1 MKEASW
7 GRSEADLLEVYTGI
21 YSSLCGLQ
29 LQLQKSSSNLHMEFL
44 SLGSR
49 VEEFQAQC
57 RGFLEQQEQQEWEQ
71 EQEEQNEYHRHKL
84 HIQQQQEQEH
94 YKHHQQGQEQNQEQE
109 QEQGIRERLQWRLE
123 HVIVKWEML
132 QKAMEAGYSRRDS
145 QAGIS
150 RCK

>member
-1 MKEASW
+1 MREDS
-7 GRSEADLLEVYTGI
+7 GVRNEADLLELYTGI

-29 LQLQKSSSNLHMEFL
+29 LQLKKSSSNRKMEVS

-49 VEEFQAQC
+49 VEEFQSQC
-57 RGFLEQQEQQEWEQ
+57 RGLLEQQEQHQWEQ
-71 EQEEQNEYHRHKL
+71 EQEQQKKYHLHKL
-84 HIQQQQEQEH
+84 HIQHHQEQQH
-94 YKHHQQGQEQNQEQE
+94 YKQHEQEQNQEQE
-109 QEQGIRERLQWRLE
+109 QEQGIRNRLQWRLE
-123 HVIVKWEML
+123 HVMVKWEML